1 MDKHVS
7 WNTSTTRRKF
17 WAAQANAPL
26 SLIHKFRD
34 RREMREDKTA
44 ILTSKKTNNS
54 DSSISD
60 AGLYP
65 SFCLLASKN
74 DQVFNRFR
82 RSLIYR
88 EILEH
93 VNQDQGWAYI
103 EEIEKLGPMP
113 NELNDVIH
121 NDSIGHPKKY
131 QYGEYGECSPST
143 LRYVKVALELRKLFG
158 SLDGLSVAEIG
169 IGYGGQ
175 CRVINSIWG
184 LMSYIL
190 YDIPE
195 VLSLTHRFLFQTSV
209 DLTVV
214 NEMDGRDPLWSA
226 PDLVISNYALSELRR
241 EIQERYVTNVIA
253 NAPRGYVT
261 WNHVSPASFHSLTAE
276 EFVQRL
282 PGAKIL
288 PEAPETY
295 PGNVIIVWGHN
306 ESPTSN
312 IER

>member
-1 MDKHVS
+1 MEKNVN
-7 WNTSTTRRKF
+7 WKLSTTRKRF
-17 WAAQANAPL
+17 WDLQAIAPL
-26 SLIHKFRD
+26 SLVHKFRD
-34 RREMREDKTA
+34 RREMREDKAA
-44 ILTSKKTNNS
+44 ISTSKISSKF

-65 SFCLLASKN
+65 SFCLLASRD

-103 EEIEKLGPMP
+103 EEIEKLGSLP
-113 NELNDVIH
+113 NELNEVIR
-121 NDSIGHPKKY
+121 NDSIGQPKKH
-131 QYGEYGECSPST
+131 QFGEYGECAPST
-143 LRYVKVALELRKLFG
+143 LRYVKVALDLRQLFG
-158 SLDGLSVAEIG
+158 PLDGLSVAEIG

-175 CRVINSIWG
+175 CRVINSIWD
-184 LMSYIL
+184 LKSYSL

-195 VLSLTHRFLFQTSV
+195 VLSLANRFLVHVGVS
-209 DLTVV
+209 LTVV
-214 NEMDGRDPLWSA
+214 NEIDGRDPLWSE

-241 EIQERYVTNVIA
+241 EIQEDYLTNVIA

-261 WNHVSPASFHSLTAE
+261 WNHISPPSFQSLTAE
-276 EFVQRL
+276 ELVERI

-288 PEAPETY
+288 PEIPKTHSKNA
-295 PGNVIIVWGHN
+295 IIVWGVT
-306 ESPTSN
+306 ESPAS
-312 IER
+312 